1 MVWHSIALA
10 LVSWLQLQLS
20 LLLRSARLAFLCP
33 DRLLLEFI
41 VFLGGCA
48 DGLSS
53 AVSFSIAIA
62 FAALAAAVAP
72 SAFFYYV
79 ILSFALV
86 LIRSWA

>member
-1 MVWHSIALA
+1 L
-10 LVSWLQLQLS
+10 LV
-20 LLLRSARLAFLCP
+20 
-33 DRLLLEFI
+33 EFI

-79 ILSFALV
+79 VLSFALV
-86 LIRSWA
+86 LIRGLVWVTKRIELRARARVFRGPAGA